1 MLDDYS
7 GATRLFPLI
16 GDPIAFVK
24 SVHRLTQGFEGR
36 SFDGICVPM
45 QVPLG
50 QLDTVMKALSAMP
63 NVDGILVTMPHKFD
77 AFRHCATSSRRARL
91 LGVVSLMRRTADG
104 GWHGEMLDGLAFV
117 KAQRDQGA
125 RHQGARA
132 LLVGAGGAGSAV
144 AQALLEAGVTEL
156 IINDTDPA
164 RVARLID
171 LLHDPGGR
179 VRFGPADPT
188 GCDIVANATPLGLA
202 ADDPLPVP
210 AELLT
215 NSMFVGDVIAGHGE
229 TPLLA
234 AARAAGAGTS
244 DGVQMV
250 EAAQELMLDFFTRG

>member
-50 QLDTVMKALSAMP
+50 QLHTVMKALSAMP

-91 LGVVSLMRRTADG
+91 LGVVSLMRRNADG

-144 AQALLEAGVTEL
+144 AQALLEAGVAEL
-156 IINDTDPA
+156 VINDTDPA

-179 VRFGPADPT
+179 VRFGPARP
-188 GCDIVANATPLGLA
+188 P
-202 ADDPLPVP
+202 
-210 AELLT
+210 
-215 NSMFVGDVIAGHGE
+215 
-229 TPLLA
+229 
-234 AARAAGAGTS
+234 GT
-244 DGVQMV
+244 
-250 EAAQELMLDFFTRG
+250 R